1 MEEYQAQLKA
11 QMQNFIYQC
20 VKVTG
25 QWIPSFWWH
34 WLCLFNSNFL
44 EINIFLHNPVI
55 RKSLGYDFYATN
67 PLSPNDYP
75 FTKKDKVIEEEQLP
89 VPQQLID
96 HCSSQNIKQVR
107 QVQIT
112 KHEILEKGC
121 FVSIQSHGSRRHIGS
136 VQWEYHSRSRS
147 KFYIHFSEFKIHEFN
162 ELYSMREVSCTQTKQ
177 YVNVNEIEACINVQ
191 HNCDKGKCPIKKT
204 KPSLNEC
211 QETEIMTAQV
221 EHLDKKHFVINTA
234 SFHDPFQHHII
245 SQTNL
250 PQLFDA
256 DMVQC
261 AVEGLGNWGRNHFVF
276 ENPYAAADDN
286 NNDGEEEDNTDNIN

>member
-1 MEEYQAQLKA
+1 M
-11 QMQNFIYQC
+11 IYNYSTQTFSRGSDE
-20 VKVTG
+20 V
-25 QWIPSFWWH
+25 
-34 WLCLFNSNFL
+34 
-44 EINIFLHNPVI
+44 INIFLHNPVV
-55 RKSLGYDFYATN
+55 RKSLGYDFYASN

-96 HCSSQNIKQVR
+96 HCLIQNIKQVC

-136 VQWEYHSRSRS
+136 VQSLWEYHSRSRS
-147 KFYIHFSEFKIHEFN
+147 KFYIHFDEFKIHEFN

-177 YVNVNEIEACINVQ
+177 HVNVNEIEACINVQ

-204 KPSLNEC
+204 KPSLIEHE
-211 QETEIMTAQV
+211 ETEIMTAQV
-221 EHLDKKHFVINTA
+221 EHSENKHFVINTA
-234 SFHDPFQHHII
+234 SFHDPFQHHKVA
-245 SQTNL
+245 QTNL
-250 PQLFDA
+250 PQLSDA

-261 AVEGLGNWGRNHFVF
+261 AVKGSGNWDRNHFGF

-286 NNDGEEEDNTDNIN
+286 NNDGE